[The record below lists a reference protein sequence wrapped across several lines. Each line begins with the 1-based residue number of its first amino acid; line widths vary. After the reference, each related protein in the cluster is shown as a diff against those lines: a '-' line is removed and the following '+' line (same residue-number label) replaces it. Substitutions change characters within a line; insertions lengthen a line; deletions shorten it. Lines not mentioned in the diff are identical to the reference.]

1 MANLFYEYASSTG
14 SVLSIQWSDLG
25 DVARRKQSFG
35 GSMNAWEAT
44 RVGDFIYLIPAGVT
58 VQKIDTAL
66 TEALLPSDRAV
77 LTYPHGSDENGH
89 SAMRIRLYGKAASD
103 AAKS

>member
-1 MANLFYEYASSTG
+1 MGNLLYEYASSTG

-25 DVARRKQSFG
+25 DVVKRKQIFG
-35 GSMNAWEAT
+35 GLMNAWEAK
-44 RVGDFIYLIPAGVT
+44 RVGDFIYLIPPGVT
-58 VQKIDTAL
+58 VLKMDAAL

-77 LTYPHGSDENGH
+77 LTYPHGTDDNGH

-103 AAKS
+103 VGKS